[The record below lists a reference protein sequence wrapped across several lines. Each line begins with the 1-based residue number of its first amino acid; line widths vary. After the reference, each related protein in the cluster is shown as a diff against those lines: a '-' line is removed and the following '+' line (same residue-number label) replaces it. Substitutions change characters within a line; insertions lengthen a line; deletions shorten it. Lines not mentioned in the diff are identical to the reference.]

1 MTKKHYNK
9 LGDGSTRRINRTT
22 SKSIRNVGAD
32 SHALAKCLGKMI
44 EDIDFAQAELD
55 NKLTGVSKLLVER
68 AVDKLH
74 KDMKAHSKTLRKL
87 EITHTIKENRIIVTV
102 EMIDDDIDVFL
113 VNRGVNRRHE
123 RT

>member
-1 MTKKHYNK
+1 MTRKYYKP
-9 LGDGSTRRINRTT
+9 GEGSTGRQNRTT
-22 SKSIRNVGAD
+22 SKTVRNVGVD

-68 AVDKLH
+68 AVEKLH
-74 KDMKAHSKTLRKL
+74 KDMKAYSKTLRKL
-87 EITHTIKENRIIVTV
+87 EITHMIKDNRIVVTV
-102 EMIDDDIDVFL
+102 EMIDDDIDVLL